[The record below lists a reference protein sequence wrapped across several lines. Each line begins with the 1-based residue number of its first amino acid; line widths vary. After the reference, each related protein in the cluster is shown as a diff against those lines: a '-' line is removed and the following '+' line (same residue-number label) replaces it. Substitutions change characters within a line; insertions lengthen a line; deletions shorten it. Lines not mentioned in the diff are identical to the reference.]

1 MKVARPIGLGAAVG
15 AAVWAA
21 ITIGCSSAR
30 VMMPTDNDGLRREV
44 QGLREQVSALEA
56 QRMELQQQLAAATK
70 PVAEAGSIDAQVAEA
85 TPQLV
90 SLTVEAGSHFLS
102 KPSANGGPTCEAVI
116 YLKPT
121 DGRGRFMQIVGRARA
136 SAFQL
141 HADGRVV
148 NLGTA
153 QWDPIEVRDAWRD
166 GIFGAHYTLR
176 LPLTAEG
183 WSCGGAPVTVR
194 VEFTSQPDGRT
205 FSAQREMPFQQ

>member
-1 MKVARPIGLGAAVG
+1 MKITR
-15 AAVWAA
+15 A
-21 ITIGCSSAR
+21 IMLMTALAGVVTIGCSSAR

-56 QRMELQQQLAAATK
+56 QRAELQQQLAAATK
-70 PVAEAGSIDAQVAEA
+70 PAAEAGSVDAQVAEA

-90 SLTVEAGSHFLS
+90 SLTVESGSHYLS
-102 KPSANGGPTCEAVI
+102 KGTASGSSTCEAVV

-121 DGRGRFMQIVGRARA
+121 DGRGRFMQIVGMARA

-148 NLGTA
+148 SLGTA
-153 QWDPIEVRDAWRD
+153 QWNPIEVRDAWRD

-176 LPLTAEG
+176 LPLAGEG
-183 WSCGGAPVTVR
+183 WNCGGGSVTVR
-194 VEFTSQPDGRT
+194 IEFISQPDGRT
-205 FSAQREMPFQQ
+205 FSAQREVPFQK

>member
-1 MKVARPIGLGAAVG
+1 MMGARVILLVVAMHGVALV
-15 AAVWAA
+15 
-21 ITIGCSSAR
+21 GCSSAR

-56 QRMELQQQLAAATK
+56 QRNELQQQLAAATK
-70 PVAEAGSIDAQVAEA
+70 PVAEAGSVDAQVAEA

-90 SLTVEAGSHFLS
+90 SLTLEVGSHYLS
-102 KPSANGGPTCEAVI
+102 KVTGSGSPTCEAIV

-121 DGRGRFMQIVGRARA
+121 DGRGRFLQIVGSARA

-148 NLGTA
+148 SLGTA
-153 QWDPIEVRDAWRD
+153 QWNPIEVRDAWRD

-176 LPLTAEG
+176 LPLAAEG
-183 WSCGGAPVTVR
+183 WNCGGGPVTVR
-194 VEFTSQPDGRT
+194 VEFISQPDGRT
-205 FSAQREMPFQQ
+205 LSAQREMPFQP